1 VTLVLTLLTAG
12 SAALHIWAE
21 YHGPQYQIYVFKPLT
36 MVFILL
42 LAILK
47 AREHRRFYAYAIV
60 AGLLCS
66 MVGDVFL
73 MLPSDRFVAG
83 LVSFLVAHLLYITAF
98 TYGRPFRYSICTLLP
113 YALYGILVF
122 MILSP
127 HLGAMKLPVLAYIV
141 VILVMGWQAWE
152 RWSVTG
158 EKSALLAVF
167 GAILFIVSDSVL
179 AIDRFREPY
188 EFARALILSTYFAA
202 QWLIALSVGARDSF
216 FHRG

>member
-1 VTLVLTLLTAG
+1 MATIILTLLAAG
-12 SAALHIWAE
+12 SAALHIRAE
-21 YHGPQYQIYVFKPLT
+21 YRGPRNQVYVFKPLT

-42 LAILK
+42 LALLN
-47 AREHRRFYAYAIV
+47 AREHCTFYAYAVV

-83 LVSFLVAHLLYITAF
+83 LISFLTAHLLYIAAF
-98 TYGRPFRYSICTLLP
+98 TYGSAFRCSIWSLLP
-113 YALYGILVF
+113 YAFYAILMFV
-122 MILSP
+122 ILSP

-152 RWSVTG
+152 RWSAVS
-158 EKSALLAVF
+158 ERSALLAVF

-179 AIDRFREPY
+179 AIDRFRGHFG
-188 EFARALILSTYFAA
+188 FARALNLGTYFAA
-202 QWLIALSVGARDSF
+202 QWLIALSV
-216 FHRG
+216 